1 MRNSRDHLGARFEV
15 WTGEST
21 WFWHV
26 FNPHNNGGAVG
37 VAATE
42 ADAIREACMAIEERC
57 TSGCETT
64 SSARLIIDFPTKGG
78 APSPLG
84 GQSPVDESRTAF
96 ASQQGGT
103 NCKPSNLY
111 SNGVVGD
118 PESCIMGDRLGIA
131 GGHAGGGR

>member
-1 MRNSRDHLGARFEV
+1 LVPDIEHQALQKKRKMMIFK
-15 WTGEST
+15 TT
-21 WFWHV
+21 
-26 FNPHNNGGAVG
+26 AVALLSSLLIG
-37 VAATE
+37 VAAMPVRSTTVE
-42 ADAIREACMAIEERC
+42 AKATLVEKI
-57 TSGCETT
+57 
-64 SSARLIIDFPTKGG
+64 PTKGG